1 MIESRAIERGPK
13 TVKSLLLLATT
24 LTVLGLALPCSWP
37 LAAQTAPTAVVADPP
52 VDKQSPPGLVMFAV
66 PSHGVE
72 LDAWLY
78 VASGA
83 GPHGTVILP
92 HGLPGYE
99 MSGDLAQSI
108 RRAGWNVLLF
118 HYRGTWG
125 AGGTFSQSSAI
136 EDTAEVVRF
145 LRDPANAA
153 KYHADPKRI
162 VLIGHSFG
170 GFIAG
175 YEASHDPDIKA
186 VAMIAAVNLGKIN
199 ADPEE
204 REARLK
210 RWQTQLHPVR
220 GATAAELFAEAERH
234 AKDWDYVQ
242 WAEEL
247 RTRPVLLLEAD
258 DQNHADMEALA
269 SALRQKGA
277 VALEQ
282 VAVATDHSFSD
293 HRIALQ
299 SIVLR
304 WLEKL
309 ETSKSESAKEGSTRT
324 KVILLGT
331 GTPVPDPDRSGPATA
346 IVVDDRA
353 YLVDFGPGV
362 VRRAEAAALKRIPSV
377 EPGNLKVAFVTHL
390 HSDHTGGYPDL
401 ILSGW
406 TSGRSVPLEVYG
418 PTGLQSM
425 TEHILQAYRVDIE
438 TRTNP
443 DGPMRDA
450 GRSPDGWKVNPH
462 DIKAGVI
469 YKDEK
474 VTVTA
479 FATIHAMESYGYHFQ
494 TPDRTIVISGD
505 TNPVEAMVKACNG
518 CDILI
523 HEAQP
528 LELLSR
534 MPESVQSFAA
544 KYHTTTEQLAEL
556 AKKAKPKL
564 LVIYHT
570 FSFPPGIAP
579 PRLLPPKAGA
589 DTLYASPEMLQKEI
603 GSRYSGKFVIGRD
616 LDVY

>member
-1 MIESRAIERGPK
+1 MRNKFTAA
-13 TVKSLLLLATT
+13 VLLA
-24 LTVLGLALPCSWP
+24 LACMGAQPMK
-37 LAAQTAPTAVVADPP
+37 AQTTPAAVVADPP
-52 VDKQSPPGLVMFAV
+52 VDKQSPPGLAMFTV
-66 PSHGVE
+66 VSHGVD

-125 AGGTFSQSSAI
+125 VGGTFSQSSAI

-153 KYHADPKRI
+153 KYRADPKRL

-175 YEASHDPDIKA
+175 YEASHDADIKA
-186 VAMIAAVNLGKIN
+186 VAMIAAVNLGRIN
-199 ADPEE
+199 ADPKE
-204 REARLK
+204 RDARLK
-210 RWQTQLHPVR
+210 RWETQLHPVR
-220 GATAAELFAEAERH
+220 GATASGLFAEAEMH
-234 AKDWDYVQ
+234 EKDWDYVQ
-242 WAEEL
+242 WAEAL
-247 RTRPVLLLEAD
+247 LSRPVLLLEAD

-269 SALRQKGA
+269 SALRQKSA
-277 VALEQ
+277 VGLEQ

-299 SIVLR
+299 SIVVR

-309 ETSKSESAKEGSTRT
+309 ERSESQAAKEPSTRT
-324 KVILLGT
+324 KVVLLGT
-331 GTPVPDPDRSGPATA
+331 GTPVPDPDRWGPATVIA
-346 IVVDDRA
+346 VDDRA
-353 YLVDFGPGV
+353 YLIDFGPGV
-362 VRRAEAAALKRIPSV
+362 VRRAEAAALRGVTAV

-390 HSDHTGGYPDL
+390 HSDHTGGYSDL

-418 PTGLQSM
+418 PSGLQSM

-443 DGPMRDA
+443 NGPMRDV
-450 GRSPDGWKVNPH
+450 GRFPDAWRVNAH
-462 DIKAGVI
+462 EIKPGVI
-469 YKDEK
+469 YKDDK
-474 VTVTA
+474 ITVTA
-479 FATIHAMESYGYHFQ
+479 FPTRHAMESYGYRFD
-494 TPDRTIVISGD
+494 TPDRSIVISGD
-505 TNPVEAMVKACNG
+505 TNPVDETIKACNG
-518 CDILI
+518 CDVLI

-528 LELLSR
+528 LELLTK
-534 MPESVQSFAA
+534 MPQSFQSFVA

-570 FSFPPGIAP
+570 ISFPPGIAP
-579 PRLLPPKAGA
+579 PRLLPPKADA
-589 DTLYASPEMLQKEI
+589 DALYASPEMLRKEI
-603 GSRYSGKFVIGRD
+603 GSRYSGKFVVGKD